1 MMLKIVYY
9 QVDLILFSFVEIKV
23 SLTGLAKFKE
33 GVSKIRELLVSR
45 KGINLHLQLRLK
57 RIYPNETKM

>member
-9 QVDLILFSFVEIKV
+9 QVDLILFSLVEIKV

-33 GVSKIRELLVSR
+33 GVSKIRELLFLR
-45 KGINLHLQLRLK
+45 KGNNLHLQEIKIDLSR
-57 RIYPNETKM
+57 RNEM